1 MPPETIAR
9 KHVSRLS
16 VAHASRVLVSASR
29 RNRLSS
35 SFADRRTV
43 EAHKGSSRSRGRV
56 RQHAR
61 RVRYPNTRELALG
74 VYIPRGT
81 MERSTHSF
89 SALTTDLYEVTMAC
103 GYFKAGVTDYEAV
116 FHVTFR
122 ENPFAGQFTVA
133 CGLATAIDFLRAFH
147 FTDREVDYLALQ
159 TGNDGKPLFDSHFL
173 DYLRGL
179 QLTCDVDA
187 IPEGTLVFANEPL
200 IRVVGPIIQC
210 QLLETALL
218 NIFNFQSLI
227 ATKAARVCQAAK
239 GDPVIE
245 FGLRRSQGV
254 DGGLTAARAAY
265 IGGCA
270 GTSNLQAGQQFGIPV
285 SGTQA
290 HSWIMFFENE
300 LEAFKTYAEA
310 MPNNCIFLVDTYNS
324 VDGIRHA
331 IEVAGELRKQGHEM
345 IGVRL
350 DSGDGVALSIKARRM
365 LDEAG
370 FPNVT
375 IVGSGDLDE
384 YMIADLKQRGAKID
398 VWGVGTKLST
408 GHPDAALGGIYKLGA
423 IRRPG
428 GDEWQYR
435 IKLSEESA
443 KMSVPG
449 SLQVRRFFQPDG
461 RFMADAIYE
470 TDHGLSEP
478 CEIVDVETED
488 KTKIP
493 PNTRYSDLLVP
504 IFRGGQVVYEPPSV
518 EASREHLRKQLS
530 CAPPEILRLK
540 DPAPYKIGL
549 ERSLHELRSKLIARV
564 RQQLK

>member
-1 MPPETIAR
+1 
-9 KHVSRLS
+9 
-16 VAHASRVLVSASR
+16 
-29 RNRLSS
+29 
-35 SFADRRTV
+35 
-43 EAHKGSSRSRGRV
+43 
-56 RQHAR
+56 
-61 RVRYPNTRELALG
+61 
-74 VYIPRGT
+74 
-81 MERSTHSF
+81 
-89 SALTTDLYEVTMAC
+89 MAC
-103 GYFKAGVTDYEAV
+103 GYFKAGVTGHEAV

-122 ENPFAGQFTVA
+122 QNPFAGQFTVA
-133 CGLATAIDFLRAFH
+133 CGLETAIDFLREFH
-147 FTDREVDYLALQ
+147 FRNTEVDYLASQ
-159 TGNDGKPLFDSHFL
+159 RGNDGKLLFDSHFL

-179 QLTCDVDA
+179 QLACDIDA
-187 IPEGTLVFANEPL
+187 IPEGTLVFPNQPL

-227 ATKAARVCQAAK
+227 ATKAARICLAAE

-324 VDGIRHA
+324 VEGIRHA
-331 IEVAGELRKQGHEM
+331 INVAGELRKGGHEM
-345 IGVRL
+345 IGIRL

-370 FPNVT
+370 FT
-375 IVGSGDLDE
+375 TAKIVGSGDLDE
-384 YMIADLKQRGAKID
+384 YMINDLKQRGAKIN
-398 VWGVGTKLST
+398 VWGVGTKLAT
-408 GHPDAALGGIYKLGA
+408 GQPDAALGGIYKLGA
-423 IRRPG
+423 TRRR
-428 GDEWQYR
+428 DAEWQYR
-435 IKLSEESA
+435 IKVSEESTKA
-443 KMSVPG
+443 SFPG
-449 SLQVRRFFQPDG
+449 SLQVRRFYQRDG

-470 TDHGLSEP
+470 ADHGISEP
-478 CEIVDVETED
+478 CEIVDVETEN

-493 PNTRYSDLLVP
+493 ENTPYSDLLVP
-504 IFRGGQVVYEPPSV
+504 ILRRGQVVYERPNI
-518 EASREHLRKQLS
+518 ETSREHLRKQLS
-530 CAPPEILRLK
+530 CAPSEILKLT
-540 DPAPYKIGL
+540 DPSLYKVGL
-549 ERSLHELRSKLIARV
+549 EQSLYELRSKLIAHAKRNE
-564 RQQLK
+564 RADSRRHSK